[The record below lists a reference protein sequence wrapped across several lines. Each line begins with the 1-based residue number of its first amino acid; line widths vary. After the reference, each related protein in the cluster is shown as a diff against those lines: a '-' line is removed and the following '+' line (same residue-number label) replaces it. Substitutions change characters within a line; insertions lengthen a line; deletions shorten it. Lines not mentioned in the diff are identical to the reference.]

1 MGLLIA
7 GIIAFHVILVHA
19 FSSSNPIINPL
30 STTLTPSLLYT
41 SIKDVII
48 LAYSLLLY
56 SITLIL
62 NPDAV
67 GNCDNNIAAD
77 PFTTPHN
84 ILPE

>member
-1 MGLLIA
+1 
-7 GIIAFHVILVHA
+7 
-19 FSSSNPIINPL
+19 
-30 STTLTPSLLYT
+30 
-41 SIKDVII
+41 
-48 LAYSLLLY
+48 LAYSLILF